1 MSKIVINKMTANDLE
16 QVYEV
21 DKNAFSIPWQRSSF
35 EEELKNILATYLVAK
50 QDNIVIR
57 IYWDVVCN
65 G

>member
-1 MSKIVINKMTANDLE
+1 MSKIVISKMTADDLE

>member
-1 MSKIVINKMTANDLE
+1 MSKIVISKMTADDLE
-16 QVYEV
+16 QVYEI
-21 DKNAFSIPWQRSSF
+21 DKDAFPIPWQRSSF